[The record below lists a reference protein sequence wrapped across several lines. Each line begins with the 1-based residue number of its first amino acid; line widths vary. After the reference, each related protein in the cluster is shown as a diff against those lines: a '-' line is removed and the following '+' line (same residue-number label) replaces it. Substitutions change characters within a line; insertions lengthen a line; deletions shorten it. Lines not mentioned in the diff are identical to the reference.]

1 MTAGRATVGRMML
14 HICCA
19 PDATV
24 PMRELRAEGWEV
36 SGFFYGSNIHPQEEY
51 LRRLAALHTLRD
63 CESVPVVEAPYLPRG
78 WFDRMAGLMEEP
90 EGGSR
95 CTACFALQLEAAA
108 LEARRRGYGRLCSS
122 LTISPHKDVPRILR
136 LGAEI
141 CGRHGLDWE
150 PRVWRK
156 NDGFLRSLKLS
167 REMGLYRQNYC
178 GCLPSLLG
186 RGARSRP
193 AAAVSP

>member
-1 MTAGRATVGRMML
+1 MAGRMML

-24 PMRELRAEGWEV
+24 PVRELRDEGWEV
-36 SGFFYGSNIHPQEEY
+36 SGFFYGSNIHPWDEY
-51 LRRLAALHTLRD
+51 LRRLAALRTLRNR
-63 CESVPVVEAPYLPRG
+63 EELPILEAPYLPQT
-78 WFDRMAGLMEEP
+78 WFQRMSGLMEEP
-90 EGGSR
+90 EGGER
-95 CTACFALQLEAAA
+95 CTACFALQLEGAA
-108 LEARRRGYGRLCSS
+108 LAAREGGCSHLCSS

-136 LGAEI
+136 LGEEI
-141 CGRHGLDWE
+141 ASRYGVSWE

-156 NDGFLRSLKLS
+156 RDGFLRSLKLS

-186 RGARSRP
+186 RRVPCDEADTRRL
-193 AAAVSP
+193 VCE

>member
-1 MTAGRATVGRMML
+1 MML

-51 LRRLAALHTLRD
+51 LRRLAALRTLRD
-63 CESVPVVEAPYLPRG
+63 CESVPVVEAPYLPRS

-90 EGGSR
+90 EGGLR

-108 LEARRRGYGRLCSS
+108 LGVE
-122 LTISPHKDVPRILR
+122 V
-136 LGAEI
+136 

-186 RGARSRP
+186 RGARSCP
-193 AAAVSP
+193 AEAVSP